1 MLAIMQSFY
10 EIASTIFTKNYKNFG
25 LTFIK
30 DDDFLTF
37 IASIDGVLNIIF
49 KFLSGYLVDKM
60 SLKVLHNYISYNFE
74 IVRL

>member
-10 EIASTIFTKNYKNFG
+10 NIAPTIFTKNYKNFG

-37 IASIDGVLNIIF
+37 IASITGILNIF
-49 KFLSGYLVDKM
+49 SKFLCGFAIDKM
-60 SLKVLHNYISYNFE
+60 SLKVN
-74 IVRL
+74 